1 MVARCPKTLA
11 LGVCVSSAV
20 PAVGSR
26 VPHAMAGVG
35 AIATQAYTNVLY
47 GIKGL
52 ELLKKGF
59 SPQEALGAMLKHDP
73 ERELRQVIVIDK
85 FGRTAAFTGKETVN
99 WKGHIIGKD
108 YVVAGNMLVGGEVI
122 KAMAQTF
129 EISEGGL
136 AERLMKALEAGQEA
150 GGDQR
155 GRVSAALLVVG
166 EEQTETPVLDLRV
179 DSYREPVRELR
190 RKLKNYRMKKLD
202 QNSIMR

>member
-1 MVARCPKTLA
+1 
-11 LGVCVSSAV
+11 
-20 PAVGSR
+20 
-26 VPHAMAGVG
+26 MAGVG

-47 GIKGL
+47 GVKGL

-59 SPQEALGAMLKHDP
+59 SPQEALEAMLKHDP

-99 WKGHIIGKD
+99 WKGHLIGKD
-108 YVVAGNMLVGGEVI
+108 YVVAGNMLVEGKVI
-122 KAMAQTF
+122 KAMAQAF

-136 AERLMKALEAGQEA
+136 AERLMEALEAGQEA

-179 DSYREPVRELR
+179 DSHREPVRELR
-190 RKLKNYRMKKLD
+190 RKLKNYRMEKMD